1 MNTTGVTKTELGTD
15 PESQAESE
23 TETESE
29 PGTETGAPSTPETL
43 AKDDL
48 FHLLQ
53 NERRR
58 RAVRYL
64 LDQEG
69 SVDMG
74 DVAEHIAAL
83 ENDITVAEL
92 SSAQRKRVYVGLYQC
107 HLPKLDEA
115 GVIDYDKNRGTVAR
129 TALTD
134 DLAPYLTVGETAH
147 EVDAGPK
154 FATVQYP
161 AAVTGLAAVLTV
173 ASWTSVLPAAGLWLP
188 TVLTLAFAAAT
199 LATAVR

>member
-1 MNTTGVTKTELGTD
+1 MKATGVTH
-15 PESQAESE
+15 
-23 TETESE
+23 TETDEVE
-29 PGTETGAPSTPETL
+29 QNVPETL

-58 RAVRYL
+58 RAVKFL
-64 LDQEG
+64 LDREG

-74 DVAEHIAAL
+74 SVAEHIAAL

-115 GVIDYDKNRGTVAR
+115 SVVDYDKNRGTVSR
-129 TALTD
+129 THLTEN
-134 DLAPYLTVGETAH
+134 LAPYLTVDEEST
-147 EVDAGPK
+147 DADDEESP
-154 FATVQYP
+154 FDAVQYP
-161 AAVTGLAAVLTV
+161 VAATALAAVLTV
-173 ASWTSVLPAAGLWLP
+173 AAWASVLPTAGLWLP
-188 TVLTLAFAAAT
+188 TALTLAFAAAT
-199 LATAVR
+199 VASVVR

>member
-1 MNTTGVTKTELGTD
+1 MNATGVTEAKTAT
-15 PESQAESE
+15 
-23 TETESE
+23 TEPTE
-29 PGTETGAPSTPETL
+29 PTEPETL

-58 RAVRYL
+58 RAVTFL
-64 LDQEG
+64 LDQEE

-74 DVAEHIAAL
+74 DIAEHIAAL
-83 ENDITVAEL
+83 ENDISIPEL

-129 TALTD
+129 THLTD
-134 DLAPYLTVGETAH
+134 SLAPYLTVDDGEADDD
-147 EVDAGPK
+147 VAPPSLD
-154 FATVQYP
+154 TVQYP
-161 AAVTGLAAVLTV
+161 MAATAVAAVLTA
-173 ASWTSVLPAAGLWLP
+173 ASWASVLPAAGLWLP
-188 TVLTLAFAAAT
+188 TALTLAFGVAT

>member
-1 MNTTGVTKTELGTD
+1 MNATGVTKTETETD
-15 PESQAESE
+15 PETDVAE
-23 TETESE
+23 T
-29 PGTETGAPSTPETL
+29 AAPETL

-58 RAVRYL
+58 RAVQYL
-64 LDQEG
+64 LEQDE

-74 DVAEHIAAL
+74 SIAEHIAAL

-115 GVIDYDKNRGTVAR
+115 GVIDYDKNRGTVTR
-129 TALTD
+129 TALTE
-134 DLAPYLTVGETAH
+134 DLAPYLSVGETD
-147 EVDAGPK
+147 VDAEEESP
-154 FATVQYP
+154 FTAVQYP
-161 AAVTGLAAVLTV
+161 AAVTGLAVVLTV
-173 ASWTSVLPAAGLWLP
+173 ASWASVLPAAGLWLP
-188 TVLTLAFAAAT
+188 TVLTLAFASAT

>member
-1 MNTTGVTKTELGTD
+1 MKATGVTH
-15 PESQAESE
+15 
-23 TETESE
+23 TETDEVE
-29 PGTETGAPSTPETL
+29 QNAPETL

-58 RAVRYL
+58 RAVKFL
-64 LDQEG
+64 LDREG

-74 DVAEHIAAL
+74 SVAEHIAAL

-115 GVIDYDKNRGTVAR
+115 SVVDYDKNRGTVSR
-129 TALTD
+129 THLTEN
-134 DLAPYLTVGETAH
+134 LAPYLTVDEGSDDDEETPL
-147 EVDAGPK
+147 DAI
-154 FATVQYP
+154 QYP
-161 AAVTGLAAVLTV
+161 VAATALAAVLTV
-173 ASWTSVLPAAGLWLP
+173 AAWASVLPTAGLWLP

-199 LATAVR
+199 VASVVR

>member
-1 MNTTGVTKTELGTD
+1 MNATGVTKTE
-15 PESQAESE
+15 SE
-23 TETESE
+23 TETNAGPGTDTGTESE
-29 PGTETGAPSTPETL
+29 TDVAEPRVPEAL

-64 LDQEG
+64 LDEDE
-69 SVDMG
+69 SVDIG
-74 DVAEHIAAL
+74 SIAEHIAAL

-92 SSAQRKRVYVGLYQC
+92 SSTQRKRVYVGLYQC

-115 GVIDYDKNRGTVAR
+115 GVVDYDKNRGTVTR

-134 DLAPYLTVGETAH
+134 DLAPYLTVGEAETDVEERPEFTA
-147 EVDAGPK
+147 
-154 FATVQYP
+154 VQYP

-173 ASWTSVLPAAGLWLP
+173 AAWASVLPASGLWLP
-188 TVLTLAFAAAT
+188 TALTLAFAAAT

>member
-1 MNTTGVTKTELGTD
+1 MNKMGVPDTEADPGPDEAHETD
-15 PESQAESE
+15 EAEQ
-23 TETESE
+23 
-29 PGTETGAPSTPETL
+29 PETL

-58 RAVRYL
+58 RAVRFL

-69 SVDMG
+69 GVDMG

-83 ENDITVAEL
+83 ENDVAVAEL

-107 HLPKLDEA
+107 HLPKLDEE
-115 GVIDYDKNRGTVAR
+115 GVIDYDKNRGRVSR
-129 TALTD
+129 TERTEA
-134 DLAPYLTVGETAH
+134 LAPYLLVGEDDGTTEPSSA
-147 EVDAGPK
+147 VG
-154 FATVQYP
+154 YP
-161 AAVTGLAAVLTV
+161 IAATGLATVLTV
-173 ASWTSVLPAAGLWLP
+173 AAWTSVLPAVGLWLP

-199 LATAVR
+199 AAAAVR